1 MNSRER
7 VACALARGTPD
18 RIPVM
23 EMAIDWKVMSGLG
36 YRSYF
41 DMIEGLDLDAVP
53 VDQVLY
59 LLGTRR
65 YLRRIVKT
73 YRDEWGVTRRFMEDL
88 LPIPVRHPIRSER
101 DLSGLRPPDPRKN
114 PILRAISIVRKRF
127 PDRAVVMTTRA
138 DFAASWYLCGMENLL
153 VSYATRPEFA
163 VHLASVVSDYAAE
176 LCTLAVA
183 KGADIIVLTDDYAHK
198 TGPIMSPAHFRAF
211 VLPALRKVV
220 ARVRE
225 LGAYCIKHTDGDIRQ
240 IIEPIVETGIHA
252 IGPLEPGAGMN
263 LVEVKRRFG
272 DRLCVVGNVDVD
284 LLSRG
289 SVDEVKR
296 VVAALIR
303 EVSPGGGHILSSGN
317 TISSSVRPE
326 NYRAMLE
333 TARASGVYRAGD
345 CPDLRAHADRHIC
358 SYPSAGLRR
367 MYILVRN
374 PVGIFARFDY
384 CARRLYTRD
393 RWSRLRS
400 RKDDLVARFH
410 FRKHH
415 R

>member
-1 MNSRER
+1 
-7 VACALARGTPD
+7 
-18 RIPVM
+18 M
-23 EMAIDWKVMSGLG
+23 EMAIDWKVMTGLG

-59 LLGTRR
+59 LLGFRR
-65 YLRRIVKT
+65 HLRRIVKT

-101 DLSGLRPPDPRKN
+101 DLSSLRPPDPRKN
-114 PILRAISIVRKRF
+114 PIL
-127 PDRAVVMTTRA
+127 RAVVMTTRA

-153 VSYATRPEFA
+153 VSYATRPDFA
-163 VHLASVVSDYAAE
+163 AHLASVVSDYAAE

-220 ARVRE
+220 SRVRE

-263 LVEVKRRFG
+263 LAEVKRRFG

-289 SVDEVKR
+289 SVEEVKR

-333 TARASGVYRAGD
+333 TARASGAPVTH
-345 CPDLRAHADRHIC
+345 P
-358 SYPSAGLRR
+358 GLR
-367 MYILVRN
+367 
-374 PVGIFARFDY
+374 G
-384 CARRLYTRD
+384 
-393 RWSRLRS
+393 
-400 RKDDLVARFH
+400 
-410 FRKHH
+410 
-415 R
+415 